1 MKDAVDAV
9 ERWFKGKEIMVD
21 WPKDKVSVNSLV
33 FEKTKVVKQEKPLKP
48 ELNRLLELA
57 NSLADSERIVDRV
70 QLRER
75 AVANEIVRDAGQVRN
90 YIRTLKDKNII
101 EVLCKDRI
109 RLLNRG

>member
-1 MKDAVDAV
+1 MKDAAEPV
-9 ERWFKGKEIMVD
+9 ERWFKGKEIVVD
-21 WPKDKVSVNSLV
+21 WPKDKAPIKSLV
-33 FEKTKVVKQEKPLKP
+33 FVKTRVVKQEKPLKP

-57 NSLADSERIVDRV
+57 NSLADPEGIVDRV
-70 QLRER
+70 QLREG
-75 AVANEIVRDAGQVRN
+75 AVADEIVRNAGQVRN